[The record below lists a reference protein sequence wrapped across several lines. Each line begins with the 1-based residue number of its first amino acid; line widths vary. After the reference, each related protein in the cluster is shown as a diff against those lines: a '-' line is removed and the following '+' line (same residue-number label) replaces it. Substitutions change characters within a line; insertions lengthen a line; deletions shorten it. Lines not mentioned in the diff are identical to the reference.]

1 VDRPNRSR
9 PDAHAVKIDA
19 PLISA
24 ALSEVPGIAREIEGM
39 GYDGV
44 FTFEGPHDP
53 FFPLALAAE
62 HTERLDLATAIAVA
76 FARSPMNLAHIGWD
90 LQQFSQG
97 RAILGLGSQIKP
109 HIEKR
114 FSMPWSRPAAR
125 MREMVLA
132 IRAIWDSWQD
142 GTPLRFEGEI
152 YRHTLMTPFFTPE
165 PSPYGPARIF
175 LAGVG
180 PGMTEVAGE
189 VADGFL
195 VHPFS
200 TPEFLREHTM
210 PALERGLAAS
220 GRTRADIEISWPVM
234 VVTGP
239 TDEDIAAASSVTR
252 GQLAFYGSTPA
263 YKVVLD
269 AHGWGDL
276 QPELNRLSKEGRW
289 DVMASMIDDEMLNT
303 FAVVAPPGEVAG
315 IMTERFGDLVDR
327 IAFNAPYRSDPAAWV
342 ETLEGFR

>member
-1 VDRPNRSR
+1 
-9 PDAHAVKIDA
+9 VKVDA
-19 PLISA
+19 PLVTA
-24 ALSEVPGIAREIEGM
+24 ALSEVPRIAREIEGL

-44 FTFEGPHDP
+44 YTFEGPHDP

-62 HTERLDLATAIAVA
+62 HTERLDLATAIAVG

-90 LQQFSQG
+90 LQTFSQG

-109 HIEKR
+109 HIERR

-132 IRAIWDSWQD
+132 IRAIWAAWQD

-165 PSPYGPARIF
+165 PSRFGPARIF

-180 PGMTEVAGE
+180 PAMTEVAGE

-210 PALERGLAAS
+210 PGLERGLATS

-234 VVTGP
+234 VVTGNN
-239 TDEDIAAASSVTR
+239 DEEIESAASVTR
-252 GQLAFYGSTPA
+252 AQLAFYGSTPA

-276 QPELNRLSKEGRW
+276 QPELNRLSKDGRW

-303 FAVVAPPGEVAG
+303 FAVVAPPGEIAA
-315 IMTERFGDLVDR
+315 IMQARFGDLVDR
-327 IAFNAPYRSDPAAWV
+327 VAFNAPYRADPAAWAG
-342 ETLEGFR
+342 TLEGFQ

>member
-1 VDRPNRSR
+1 VL
-9 PDAHAVKIDA
+9 VDA
-19 PLISA
+19 PLISRSLA
-24 ALSEVPGIAREIEGM
+24 DVPETARQIETL

-53 FFPLALAAE
+53 FFPLVLAAE
-62 HTERLDLATAIAVA
+62 HSERLDLTTAIAIA

-90 LQQFSQG
+90 LQTMSHG

-114 FSMPWSRPAAR
+114 FSMPWSHPAAR
-125 MREMVLA
+125 MRELVLA
-132 IRAIWDSWQD
+132 IRAIWETWQD
-142 GTPLRFEGEI
+142 GTPLRFEGEF
-152 YRHTLMTPFFTPE
+152 YRHTLMTPFFTPA
-165 PSPYGPARIF
+165 PSEVGTARIF

-180 PGMTEVAGE
+180 DKMTEVAGE

-200 TPEFLREHTM
+200 TAEFLTGHTL

-220 GRTRADIEISWPVM
+220 GRSRADIEIAWPVM
-234 VVTGP
+234 VVTGE
-239 TDEDIAAASSVTR
+239 TEADREAAAGTTR
-252 GQLAFYGSTPA
+252 AQLAFYGSTPA

-276 QPELNRLSKEGRW
+276 HPELNRLSKEGRW
-289 DVMASMIDDEMLNT
+289 DVMAGLIDDEMLNT
-303 FAVVAPPGEVAG
+303 FAVVAAPDEIAPL
-315 IMTERFGDLVDR
+315 ITERYGGLIDR
-327 IAFNAPYRSDPAAWV
+327 VAFNAPYRSDPDAWT
-342 ETLEGFR
+342 EALQGLHDA

>member
-1 VDRPNRSR
+1 
-9 PDAHAVKIDA
+9 VKIDA
-19 PLISA
+19 PLVTA
-24 ALSEVPGIAREIEGM
+24 ALSDVPGIAREIEAM

-44 FTFEGPHDP
+44 YTFEGPHDP

-62 HTERLDLATAIAVA
+62 HTSRVDLATAIAVA

-90 LQQFSQG
+90 LQALSQG

-132 IRAIWDSWQD
+132 IRAIWSSWQD
-142 GTPLRFEGEI
+142 ATPLRFEGEI

-165 PSPYGPARIF
+165 PGDFGRARIF

-180 PGMTEVAGE
+180 AGMTEVAGE

-200 TPEFLREHTM
+200 TPEFLREHTL
-210 PALERGLAAS
+210 PALERGLATS
-220 GRTRADIEISWPVM
+220 GRTRAEIELSWPVM
-234 VVTGP
+234 VVTGSS
-239 TDEDIAAASSVTR
+239 DDDIAAAASVTR
-252 GQLAFYGSTPA
+252 TQLAFYGSTPA
-263 YKVVLD
+263 YRVVLD
-269 AHGWGDL
+269 AHGWGNL

-289 DVMASMIDDEMLNT
+289 DVMASLIDDDMLNT
-303 FAVVAPPGEVAG
+303 FAVCAPPGEVAPL
-315 IMTERFGDLVDR
+315 MKARYGDLVDR
-327 IAFNAPYRSDPAAWV
+327 IAFNAPYRADPAAWA
-342 ETLEGFR
+342 ETLAGFR

>member
-1 VDRPNRSR
+1 MKV
-9 PDAHAVKIDA
+9 DA
-19 PLISA
+19 PLVTA
-24 ALSEVPGIAREIEGM
+24 ALSGVPRIAREIERL

-44 FTFEGPHDP
+44 YTFEGPHDP

-62 HTERLDLATAIAVA
+62 HSERLELATAIAVA

-90 LQQFSQG
+90 LQTFSKG

-132 IRAIWDSWQD
+132 IRAIWATWRD

-165 PSPYGPARIF
+165 PTEYPTARIF

-180 PGMTEVAGE
+180 EGMTEVAGE

-200 TPEFLREHTM
+200 TPEFLREHTL
-210 PALERGLAAS
+210 PALDRGLATS
-220 GRTRADIEISWPVM
+220 GRTRDAIEISWPVL
-234 VVTGP
+234 VVTGE
-239 TDEDIAAASSVTR
+239 TEEDMTAAAAVTR
-252 GQLAFYGSTPA
+252 AQLAFYGSTPA

-269 AHGWGDL
+269 AHGWGEL

-289 DVMASMIDDEMLNT
+289 DVMASLIDDEMLTT
-303 FAVVAPPGEVAG
+303 FAVVAPPGEIASL
-315 IMTERFGDLVDR
+315 MLARYGDLVDR
-327 IAFNAPYRSDPAAWV
+327 IAFNAPYRSDPGAWA
-342 ETLEGFR
+342 EALAGFRVP

>member
-1 VDRPNRSR
+1 
-9 PDAHAVKIDA
+9 VKVDA
-19 PLISA
+19 PLVTP
-24 ALSEVPGIAREIEGM
+24 ALSAVPDLAREIEAM

-44 FTFEGPHDP
+44 YTFEGPHDP

-62 HTERLDLATAIAVA
+62 HTERIDLATTIAIA

-90 LQQFSQG
+90 LQTFSAG

-132 IRAIWDSWQD
+132 IRAIWTTWQD

-165 PSPYGPARIF
+165 PSELGPPRIF
-175 LAGVG
+175 LGGVG
-180 PGMTEVAGE
+180 EGMTEVAGE

-195 VHPFS
+195 IHPFS
-200 TPEFLREHTM
+200 TPVFLREHTI
-210 PALERGLAAS
+210 PALERGLATS
-220 GRTRADIEISWPVM
+220 GRTRGDIEISWPVM
-234 VVTGP
+234 VVTG
-239 TDEDIAAASSVTR
+239 TNDQEIAGAASVTR
-252 GQLAFYGSTPA
+252 AQLAFYGSTPA

-276 QPELNRLSKEGRW
+276 QPELNRLSKSGSW
-289 DVMASMIDDEMLNT
+289 DVMASLIDDEMLNT
-303 FAVVAPPGEVAG
+303 FAVVGPPEEVATVMQARYG
-315 IMTERFGDLVDR
+315 ELVDR
-327 IAFNAPYRSDPAAWV
+327 IAFNAPYRSDPTAWA
-342 ETLEGFR
+342 ETLAGFR

>member
-1 VDRPNRSR
+1 MKV
-9 PDAHAVKIDA
+9 DA
-19 PLISA
+19 PLVTA
-24 ALSEVPGIAREIEGM
+24 ALTEVPATTRTIEAL

-62 HTERLDLATAIAVA
+62 HSERLELATAIAVG

-90 LQQFSQG
+90 LQALSQG
-97 RAILGLGSQIKP
+97 RAILGLGSQVKP

-132 IRAIWDSWQD
+132 IRAIWATWQD

-152 YRHTLMTPFFTPE
+152 YRHTLMTPFFTPA
-165 PSPYGPARIF
+165 PSKVGTASIF

-180 PGMTEVAGE
+180 TGMTEVAGE
-189 VADGFL
+189 VGDGFIVL
-195 VHPFS
+195 PFS
-200 TPEFLREHTM
+200 TETFLREHTL
-210 PALERGLAAS
+210 PALARGLERA
-220 GRTRADIEISWPVM
+220 GRTLDGFEISWPVM
-234 VVTGP
+234 VVTGE
-239 TDEDIAAASSVTR
+239 TEADREAASVVTR
-252 GQLAFYGSTPA
+252 SQLAFYGSTPA

-276 QPELNRLSKEGRW
+276 HPELNRLSKEGRW
-289 DVMASMIDDEMLNT
+289 DVMATLIDDEMLTT
-303 FAVVAPPGEVAG
+303 FAVVGAPGEIAPK
-315 IMTERFGDLVDR
+315 IIERYGGLVDR
-327 IAFNAPYRSDPAAWV
+327 IAFNAPYRSDPDAWT
-342 ETLEGFR
+342 EALAGLKSA

>member
-1 VDRPNRSR
+1 
-9 PDAHAVKIDA
+9 
-19 PLISA
+19 
-24 ALSEVPGIAREIEGM
+24 
-39 GYDGV
+39 
-44 FTFEGPHDP
+44 
-53 FFPLALAAE
+53 
-62 HTERLDLATAIAVA
+62 
-76 FARSPMNLAHIGWD
+76 MNLAHIGWD
-90 LQQFSQG
+90 LQTFSQG

-132 IRAIWDSWQD
+132 IRAIWATWQD

-165 PSPYGPARIF
+165 PTRFGPARIF

-180 PGMTEVAGE
+180 PAMTEVAGE

-200 TPEFLREHTM
+200 TPEFLREHTL
-210 PALERGLAAS
+210 PGLERGLATS
-220 GRTRADIEISWPVM
+220 GRTRADIEVSWPVM
-234 VVTGP
+234 VVTGS

-252 GQLAFYGSTPA
+252 SQLAFYGSTPA

-276 QPELNRLSKEGRW
+276 QPELNRLSKDGRW
-289 DVMASMIDDEMLNT
+289 DVMASMIDDDMLNT
-303 FAVVAPPGEVAG
+303 FAVVAPPGEIAP
-315 IMTERFGDLVDR
+315 IMQARYGDLVDR
-327 IAFNAPYRSDPAAWV
+327 IAFNAPYRADPAAWV
-342 ETLEGFR
+342 DALDGFR

>member
-1 VDRPNRSR
+1 MKV
-9 PDAHAVKIDA
+9 DA
-19 PLISA
+19 PLVTA
-24 ALSEVPGIAREIEGM
+24 ALSAVPEIAREIESM

-44 FTFEGPHDP
+44 YTFEGPHDP

-62 HTERLDLATAIAVA
+62 HTERLDLATAIAVG

-90 LQQFSQG
+90 LQTFSRG

-132 IRAIWDSWQD
+132 IRAVWAAWQD

-165 PSPYGPARIF
+165 PTPFGPARIF

-200 TPEFLREHTM
+200 TAEFIREHTL
-210 PALERGLAAS
+210 PALERGLATA
-220 GRTRADIEISWPVM
+220 GRAREDFEISWPAM
-234 VVTGP
+234 VVTGA
-239 TDEDIAAASSVTR
+239 TEEDMTAAASVTR
-252 GQLAFYGSTPA
+252 SQLAFYGSTPA
-263 YKVVLD
+263 YRVVLD

-276 QPELNRLSKEGRW
+276 HPELNRLSKEGRW
-289 DVMASMIDDEMLNT
+289 DVMASLIDDEMLST
-303 FAVVAPPGEVAG
+303 FAVRGEPGEIAG
-315 IMTERFGDLVDR
+315 MMQARYGDLVDR
-327 IAFNAPYRSDPAAWV
+327 IAFNAPYAAAPEVWARV
-342 ETLEGFR
+342 LSGFRAEQ

>member
-1 VDRPNRSR
+1 M
-9 PDAHAVKIDA
+9 KIDA
-19 PLISA
+19 PLVSA
-24 ALSEVPGIAREIEGM
+24 ALSAVPAIAREIESM

-44 FTFEGPHDP
+44 YTFEGPHDP

-62 HTERLDLATAIAVA
+62 HSEQLDLATAIAVG

-90 LQQFSQG
+90 LQALSGG

-109 HIEKR
+109 HIQKR
-114 FSMPWSRPAAR
+114 FSMPWSQPAAR

-132 IRAIWDSWQD
+132 IRAIWTAWQD

-152 YRHTLMTPFFTPE
+152 YRHTLMTPFFSPE
-165 PSPYGPARIF
+165 PLECGPARIF

-200 TPEFLREHTM
+200 TEQFLREHTL
-210 PALERGLAAS
+210 PALERGLATS
-220 GRTRADIEISWPVM
+220 GRDRSDIEISWPVM
-234 VVTGP
+234 VVTGE
-239 TDEDIAAASSVTR
+239 TEADIVAASGTTR
-252 GQLAFYGSTPA
+252 AQLAFYGSTPA

-276 QPELNRLSKEGRW
+276 QPELNRLSKDGRW
-289 DVMASMIDDEMLNT
+289 DLMASMIDDEMLDT
-303 FAVVAPPGEVAG
+303 FAVVGAPNEIAAKLTARYG
-315 IMTERFGDLVDR
+315 TLVDR
-327 IAFNAPYRSDPAAWV
+327 IAFNAPYRSDPGAWA
-342 ETLEGFR
+342 EALAGFRSS

>member
-1 VDRPNRSR
+1 
-9 PDAHAVKIDA
+9 VKVDA
-19 PLISA
+19 PLVTA
-24 ALSEVPGIAREIEGM
+24 ALSEVPRIAREIEDL

-44 FTFEGPHDP
+44 YTFEGPHDP

-62 HTERLDLATAIAVA
+62 HTERIELATAIAVA

-90 LQQFSQG
+90 LQTFSQG

-125 MREMVLA
+125 MREMVVA
-132 IRAIWDSWQD
+132 IRAIWASWQD

-152 YRHTLMTPFFTPE
+152 YRHTLMTPFFSPE
-165 PSPYGPARIF
+165 PSPFGPARIF

-180 PGMTEVAGE
+180 EGMTEVAGE

-200 TPEFLREHTM
+200 TPEFLREHTL
-210 PALERGLAAS
+210 PALDRGLATS
-220 GRTRADIEISWPVM
+220 GRSRSDIEISWPVL
-234 VVTGP
+234 VVTGE
-239 TDEDIAAASSVTR
+239 TDADIEAAASVTR
-252 GQLAFYGSTPA
+252 AQLAFYGSTPA
-263 YKVVLD
+263 YRVVLD

-289 DVMASMIDDEMLNT
+289 DLMAAMIDDEMLNT
-303 FAVVAPPGEVAG
+303 FAVVGTPNEIAPQMLA
-315 IMTERFGDLVDR
+315 RYGDLVDR
-327 IAFNAPYRSDPAAWV
+327 IAFNAPYRSDASAWV
-342 ETLEGFR
+342 DVLAGFRVP

>member
-1 VDRPNRSR
+1 MLV
-9 PDAHAVKIDA
+9 DA

-24 ALSEVPGIAREIEGM
+24 SLSAVPETTRTIEAL

-53 FFPLALAAE
+53 FFPLVLAAE
-62 HTERLDLATAIAVA
+62 HSERLELTTAIAIA

-90 LQQFSQG
+90 LQTMSNG

-114 FSMPWSRPAAR
+114 FSMPWSHPAAR
-125 MREMVLA
+125 MRELVLA
-132 IRAIWDSWQD
+132 IRAIWATWQE
-142 GTPLRFEGEI
+142 GTPLKFEGEF
-152 YRHTLMTPFFTPE
+152 YRHTLMTPFFTPA
-165 PSPYGPARIF
+165 PSKVGTARIF

-180 PGMTEVAGE
+180 DKMTEVAGE

-200 TPEFLREHTM
+200 TADFLREHTL
-210 PALERGLAAS
+210 PALERGLATS
-220 GRTRADIEISWPVM
+220 GRSRTDIEIAWPVM
-234 VVTGP
+234 VVTGE
-239 TDEDIAAASSVTR
+239 TEADRDSAANVTR
-252 GQLAFYGSTPA
+252 AQLAFYGSTPA

-276 QPELNRLSKEGRW
+276 HPELNRLSKEGRW
-289 DVMASMIDDEMLNT
+289 DVMASLIDDEMLNT
-303 FAVVAPPGEVAG
+303 FAVVGPPDEIAPMITARYGSL
-315 IMTERFGDLVDR
+315 IDR
-327 IAFNAPYRSDPAAWV
+327 VAFNAPYRSDPDAWT
-342 ETLEGFR
+342 EALQGLHDA

>member
-1 VDRPNRSR
+1 
-9 PDAHAVKIDA
+9 VKVDA
-19 PLISA
+19 PLVTA
-24 ALSEVPGIAREIEGM
+24 TLSEVPGIASEIERL

-44 FTFEGPHDP
+44 YTFEGPHDP

-62 HTERLDLATAIAVA
+62 HSERLDLATAIAVA

-90 LQQFSQG
+90 LQTFSNG

-114 FSMPWSRPAAR
+114 FSMPWSRPAQR

-132 IRAIWDSWQD
+132 IRAIWATWQD
-142 GTPLRFEGEI
+142 GVPLQFEGEI

-165 PSPYGPARIF
+165 PTDLGPARIF

-200 TPEFLREHTM
+200 TPEFVREHTM
-210 PALERGLAAS
+210 PALERGLATA
-220 GRTRADIEISWPVM
+220 GRAREDFEISWPVL
-234 VVTGP
+234 VVTGE
-239 TDEDIAAASSVTR
+239 TEEDIVAAGAVTR
-252 GQLAFYGSTPA
+252 AQLAFYGSTPA

-289 DVMASMIDDEMLNT
+289 DLMAAMIDDEMLST
-303 FAVVAPPGEVAG
+303 FAVCGTPSEVATL
-315 IMTERFGDLVDR
+315 MKQRYSDLVDR
-327 IAFNAPYRSDPAAWV
+327 IAFNAPYRSDASAWT
-342 ETLEGFR
+342 ETLAGLRSS